1 MIENRYPLFPEKNIP
16 NQKIPARHKDANSIL
31 VEIGFLSRRKKL
43 KTKLSE
49 DQTMMV

>member
-1 MIENRYPLFPEKNIP
+1 MFPYIRNIP
-16 NQKIPARHKDANSIL
+16 SQKMPAIHKDANSTL

-49 DQTMMV
+49 YQSMMV